1 MQDLAIVIRNEYVQL
16 IETQSCL
23 LELANVLA
31 HALGW
36 KHQNAQLQV
45 YLKDSFKE
53 CFIQIDQDWRNS
65 IPLSFLERPL
75 FDTAALEPFPSESLL
90 LIQSKRKYIFKAKSP
105 FGNPKLITI
114 SELLL

>member
-16 IETQSCL
+16 IETQGCL

-31 HALGW
+31 HALGR

-45 YLKDSFKE
+45 YVNDSFKE

-90 LIQSKRKYIFKAKSP
+90 PFSAHSKQEKINFQGKVTFRKSKADHY
-105 FGNPKLITI
+105 
-114 SELLL
+114 